1 MSLKLRKLDL
11 HVHTPASHDFADKA
25 VTAAQ
30 IVEHAQKIG
39 LDAMA
44 VTDHNTVDFVD
55 AARDAAKKK
64 GFTIFPGIE
73 ISCGGSANGPIHI
86 IALFDPSKTK
96 DDLQKV
102 LGKLDIKG
110 AGEESFSPKGVQDV
124 INIVRSAG
132 GLPVLAHANSTHGA
146 LSDIKGNPRTDIV
159 KNENL
164 CAAEATAAD
173 FKKPKGKRL
182 IDYLNGKDVVY
193 ERKLAVHRASDNRS
207 PDDNGHCLKA
217 IGSSF
222 TYFKM
227 GELTIESLR
236 QCFEDPDS
244 RVVQDYESEKINPGH
259 AKIESMTISG
269 GFLDGQTLTF
279 NPSMNSIIGGTG
291 TGKSLIVEF
300 LRFAF
305 DRRPQQA
312 LFGDHREKLEKQLRI
327 NGEVRVAFKDA
338 SGDEYELARKY
349 DNPRNPYSS
358 PITCTNKTTGDD
370 FKGDVSSIFPLLIY
384 SQNEIL
390 EITRDPKAQLTLLD
404 NFRDFESHRNNVAK
418 NAQDLGNLDR
428 KLFQAA
434 EDSAN
439 LESFVKQQATVDEKL
454 KKLKRKL
461 GSGTKKGTADQY
473 LKLADEKVEIET
485 QIEAYDSLL
494 EKVDETISDF
504 EDEAPAPKKA
514 PKELRDIIE
523 ADVSGSYDGVVASLK
538 ERRQEI
544 ITAKRKSTA
553 SFVAWMKSNKFA
565 QLERKYSNEIKRQE
579 KKESFET
586 GRKKLIADKKE
597 LDVQVENAK
606 SAATRYT
613 EIRAERSTL
622 LQQLSTSKGAYFTER
637 SAQAKLIT
645 DKSAGRLRLT
655 VQQGDNKATY
665 IKTLKKLKIGS
676 HAVEKEIDD
685 IVSRISPVDLV
696 EMVLD
701 RDAKKLAK
709 LASLTEQKAESI
721 ISELY
726 DPQNLQ
732 GTLAMQYEGY
742 PEDRVDIAY
751 QKKDGQYYP
760 LSELS
765 MGQKADA
772 LVMIALGDG
781 GMPVIIDQPEDALDV
796 PSIWLD
802 ICSKLRIDK
811 HSRQFIFTTHNS
823 SISVSSDSDLYVV
836 LEADGVKGRV
846 ARSGSIDQQQIKND
860 VVDHLEGGYGSY
872 DLKRKKYGL

>member
-1 MSLKLRKLDL
+1 
-11 HVHTPASHDFADKA
+11 
-25 VTAAQ
+25 
-30 IVEHAQKIG
+30 
-39 LDAMA
+39 
-44 VTDHNTVDFVD
+44 
-55 AARDAAKKK
+55 
-64 GFTIFPGIE
+64 
-73 ISCGGSANGPIHI
+73 
-86 IALFDPSKTK
+86 
-96 DDLQKV
+96 
-102 LGKLDIKG
+102 
-110 AGEESFSPKGVQDV
+110 
-124 INIVRSAG
+124 
-132 GLPVLAHANSTHGA
+132 
-146 LSDIKGNPRTDIV
+146 
-159 KNENL
+159 
-164 CAAEATAAD
+164 
-173 FKKPKGKRL
+173 
-182 IDYLNGKDVVY
+182 
-193 ERKLAVHRASDNRS
+193 
-207 PDDNGHCLKA
+207 
-217 IGSSF
+217 
-222 TYFKM
+222 M

-305 DRRPQQA
+305 DRKPQQT
-312 LFGDHREKLEKQLRI
+312 LFSDHREKLEKQLRI
-327 NGEVRVAFKDA
+327 NGDVHVAFKDA
-338 SGDEYELARKY
+338 SGDQYELVRKY
-349 DNPRNPYSS
+349 DNPRNPYASA
-358 PITCTNKTTGDD
+358 IVCTNKTTGDD

-473 LKLADEKVEIET
+473 LKLADEKTAIEM
-485 QIEAYDSLL
+485 QIESYDTLL
-494 EKVDETISDF
+494 EKVDETIADF
-504 EDEAPAPKKA
+504 ESATPTAKKA
-514 PKELRDIIE
+514 PKELQDIIE
-523 ADVSGSYDGVVASLK
+523 ADVSGNYVDIVASLK
-538 ERRQEI
+538 DHRQKI
-544 ITAKRKSTA
+544 VAAKRKSTVSLA
-553 SFVAWMKSNKFA
+553 TWGKTNKFS
-565 QLERKYSNEIKRQE
+565 QLERKYNGEIKQQE
-579 KKESFET
+579 KKETFET
-586 GRKKLIADKKE
+586 GRKKLVADKKE
-597 LDVQVENAK
+597 LDMQVENAK
-606 SAATRYT
+606 SAATQYT
-613 EIRAERSTL
+613 ELRAQRSAL
-622 LQQLSTSKGAYFTER
+622 LGQLSTAKSTYFTER

-655 VQQGDNKATY
+655 VQQGDNKAVY
-665 IKTLKKLKIGS
+665 IQSLKKLKIGS
-676 HAVEKEIDD
+676 QADKKEIED
-685 IVSRISPVDLV
+685 IVSLISPVDLV

-701 RDAKKLAK
+701 KDAKKLAK
-709 LASLTEQKAESI
+709 IANLTDQKAERI
-721 ISELY
+721 INELY
-726 DPQNLQ
+726 DSENLQ
-732 GTLAMQYEGY
+732 ETLALQYEGY

-802 ICSKLRIDK
+802 ICSKLRVDK

-823 SISVSSDSDLYVV
+823 SISVSSDSDQYIV
-836 LEADGVKGRV
+836 LEADGIKGKV
-846 ARSGSIDQQQIKND
+846 ARSGSIDQQKIKDD

-872 DLKRKKYGL
+872 GLKRKKYGL

>member
-279 NPSMNSIIGGTG
+279 NPSMNSIIGGTV

-514 PKELRDIIE
+514 
-523 ADVSGSYDGVVASLK
+523 
-538 ERRQEI
+538 Q
-544 ITAKRKSTA
+544 
-553 SFVAWMKSNKFA
+553 
-565 QLERKYSNEIKRQE
+565 
-579 KKESFET
+579 
-586 GRKKLIADKKE
+586 KE

-655 VQQGDNKATY
+655 VQQGGNKATY

-836 LEADGVKGRV
+836 PEADGVKGRV